1 MVVFRGRGETVVVA
15 TELAKSPC
23 QTLQGVGPRLSAL
36 LAKRSIYTLQD
47 LLFHLPFRYLD
58 RTHLTPLRD
67 VRAGD
72 YVAIEG
78 VIESHRVSR
87 GPKGSLVC
95 ELQDGSGYIVLRFF
109 HFNAEQMRQL
119 SVGTKLRCFGEVRY
133 GYQGLEIIHP
143 EYITLIPGK
152 IIEIDDHLTPI
163 YPTTEGISQW
173 QWRKL
178 SDQVLALLAQGAIL
192 SDHLLHL
199 QHSFSLPSLNEALQ
213 YVHRPPPDA
222 DRNQLLAGIHPMQQ
236 RLALEELLA
245 HHIGLS
251 RLRASLQAMAAPQLK
266 GETALKEKFIAQLPF
281 ALTTAQKKVLSE
293 IENDIQRSE
302 PMLRLVQGDVG
313 SGKTIVAAVSLLQ
326 AVASGYQGALMA
338 PTEILAEQHHHNFT
352 KWFSPLGLTIAWLS
366 GKIKGK
372 NRKET
377 LEAIQTGQ
385 AHIVVGTHALFQE
398 AVQFKSLALL
408 VIDEQHRFGVDQRL
422 ALREKGLQSNTH
434 SISSCDEARAQA
446 SSFATEQ
453 VPEQRDKH
461 TIKSQLER
469 RRVFNPHQLIMTAT
483 PIPRTLAMSVYAHLD
498 HSIIDELP
506 PGRKPIQTV
515 VLANDK
521 RDVIVQR
528 VKEQCLSGKQ
538 AYWICPLIE
547 DSEKLQCEAAAK
559 THQQLSVQLPQL
571 KIGLA
576 HGALQTNDKT
586 AVMQAFKNGDIDL
599 LVATTVVEVGVD
611 VPNASLMI
619 IENAERM
626 GLSQLHQLRGR
637 VGRGSAESFCVLLY
651 QAPLSDTA
659 YQRLQV
665 MRSTESG
672 FVIAEKDLALR
683 GSGELLG
690 TKQTGLGRLRIASY
704 TQDSE
709 LLPTVKEIAA
719 MLLRED
725 PTICDALIARWLAE
739 GLDYGQV

>member
-1 MVVFRGRGETVVVA
+1 MT
-15 TELAKSPC
+15 TELDKAPC
-23 QTLQGVGPRLSAL
+23 QTLHGVGPRLSAL
-36 LAKRSIYTLQD
+36 LEKRSIYTLQD

-87 GPKGSLVC
+87 GPKGSLIC
-95 ELQDGSGYIVLRFF
+95 ELQDASGHIILRFY
-109 HFNAEQMRQL
+109 HFNAEQMRHL
-119 SVGTKLRCFGEVRY
+119 SVGTRLRCFGEVRY

-143 EYITLIPGK
+143 EYLHLTPGK
-152 IIEIDDHLTPI
+152 ALEVDDHLTPI
-163 YPTTEGISQW
+163 YPTTEGISQF
-173 QWRKL
+173 QWRRL
-178 SDQVLALLAQGAIL
+178 SDQVLELLTQGAVL

-199 QHSFSLPSLNEALQ
+199 QEKFSLPSLSAALH

-222 DRNQLLAGIHPMQQ
+222 DRNQLLAGIHSMQQ

-251 RLRASLQAMAAPQLK
+251 RLRAALQAMAAPQLNDTK
-266 GETALKEKFIAQLPF
+266 TLTQQFLAQLPF
-281 ALTTAQKKVLSE
+281 ALTAAQNRVLSE
-293 IENDIQRSE
+293 IRSDIERSE
-302 PMLRLVQGDVG
+302 PMLRLLQGDVG
-313 SGKTIVAAVSLLQ
+313 SGKTVVAALSLLQ
-326 AVASGYQGALMA
+326 AVSSGYQGAIMA
-338 PTEILAEQHHHNFT
+338 PTEILAEQHYHNLT
-352 KWFSPLGLTIAWLS
+352 QWFSPLGLTVAWLS
-366 GKIKGK
+366 GKVKAK
-372 NRKET
+372 ARRET
-377 LEAIQTGQ
+377 LAAIQEGS

-398 AVQFKSLALL
+398 AVQFKNLALL

-422 ALREKGLQSNTH
+422 ALREKGLQQ
-434 SISSCDEARAQA
+434 D
-446 SSFATEQ
+446 
-453 VPEQRDKH
+453 
-461 TIKSQLER
+461 
-469 RRVFNPHQLIMTAT
+469 FNPHQLIMTAT

-498 HSIIDELP
+498 HSVIDELP

-521 RDVIVQR
+521 RDSIVAR
-528 VKEQCLSGKQ
+528 VKEQCLAGKQ

-547 DSEKLQCEAAAK
+547 DSEKLQCEAA
-559 THQQLSVQLPQL
+559 TTTYQQLSAQLPNL
-571 KIGLA
+571 KLGLA
-576 HGALQTNDKT
+576 HGALSANDKT

-659 YQRLQV
+659 YQRLHV

-672 FVIAEKDLALR
+672 FIIAEKDLALR

-690 TKQTGLGRLRIASY
+690 TRQTGLGRLRIASY
-704 TQDSE
+704 TRDSA
-709 LLPTVKEIAA
+709 LLPVVKEIAQT
-719 MLLRED
+719 LLRNN
-725 PTICDALIARWLAE
+725 PAVCDALITRWLAA
-739 GLDYGQV
+739 GLEYGQV

>member
-1 MVVFRGRGETVVVA
+1 MT
-15 TELAKSPC
+15 TELDKAPC
-23 QTLQGVGPRLSAL
+23 QTLHGVGPRLSAL

-47 LLFHLPFRYLD
+47 VLFHLPFRYLD

-67 VRAGD
+67 ARAGD

-87 GPKGSLVC
+87 GPKGSLIC
-95 ELQDGSGYIVLRFF
+95 EFSDASGYIILRFF
-109 HFNAEQMRQL
+109 HFNAEQMRHL
-119 SVGTKLRCFGEVRY
+119 SVGTRLRCFGEVRY

-143 EYITLIPGK
+143 EYLPLTPGK
-152 IIEIDDHLTPI
+152 ALEVDEHLTPI
-163 YPTTEGISQW
+163 YPTTEGVSQW
-173 QWRKL
+173 QWRRL
-178 SDQVLALLAQGAIL
+178 SDQVLELLTQGALL

-199 QHSFSLPSLNEALQ
+199 QDKFSLPSLSVALH

-222 DRNQLLAGIHPMQQ
+222 DRKQLLAGVHPMQQ

-245 HHIGLS
+245 HQIGLS
-251 RLRASLQAMAAPQLK
+251 RLRASFQAMAAPRLN
-266 GETALKEKFIAQLPF
+266 GAERLTHEFLAQLPF
-281 ALTTAQKKVLSE
+281 TLTTAQKKVLTE
-293 IENDIQRSE
+293 IRIDVERSE
-302 PMLRLVQGDVG
+302 PMLRLLQGDVG
-313 SGKTIVAAVSLLQ
+313 SGKTVVAALSLLK
-326 AVASGYQGALMA
+326 AVANGYQGALMA
-338 PTEILAEQHHHNFT
+338 PTEILAEQHYHNLT
-352 KWFSPLGLTIAWLS
+352 QWFSSLGLTVAWLS

-372 NRKET
+372 TRKET
-377 LEAIQTGQ
+377 LETIKAGN
-385 AHIVVGTHALFQE
+385 AHITIGTHALFQE
-398 AVQFKSLALL
+398 AVQFKNLAVL

-422 ALREKGLQSNTH
+422 ALRQKGLQQ
-434 SISSCDEARAQA
+434 D
-446 SSFATEQ
+446 
-453 VPEQRDKH
+453 
-461 TIKSQLER
+461 
-469 RRVFNPHQLIMTAT
+469 FNPHQLIMTAT

-506 PGRKPIQTV
+506 PGRKPIQTI

-521 RDVIVQR
+521 RDKVVER
-528 VKEQCLSGKQ
+528 VKEQCVAGRQ

-559 THQQLSVQLPQL
+559 TYQQLSAQMPNL

-576 HGALQTNDKT
+576 HGALATNDKT
-586 AVMQAFKNGDIDL
+586 AVMQAFKKGDIDL

-637 VGRGSAESFCVLLY
+637 VGRGGTESFCVLLY

-659 YQRLQV
+659 YQRLEV

-672 FVIAEKDLALR
+672 FIIAEKDLALR

-690 TKQTGLGRLRIASY
+690 TRQTGLGRLRIASY
-704 TQDSE
+704 TRDSA
-709 LLPTVKEIAA
+709 LLPVVKEIAQT
-719 MLLRED
+719 LLRD
-725 PTICDALIARWLAE
+725 NPLVCDALITRWLAE
-739 GLDYGQV
+739 GLEYGQV